1 MSEHQDIA
9 GVYYV
14 SPPPVTRSLN
24 DPTVTLADPK
34 TWEILWGDYRSETG
48 ELIDVAKAVS
58 VPAIWQ
64 AVSLISGDIAK
75 LPFELY
81 RRRPDISE
89 DARELARD
97 EPLSRL
103 VRIAPNESTTAI
115 KFWRRVMVQVLLWG
129 NAYVWIEREVV
140 NESQGLIVGSG
151 QPVGLYSL
159 LPDRTWSEMINGTP
173 YIVTEAMSD
182 GNVSLKAIP
191 VADCLHLEWINYGD
205 KDACQLIHA
214 ARNSIALNLAQERF
228 AAKFFKHGGR
238 VGGILELPTGMPKP
252 ARDVVEQGFR
262 ASYEG
267 TDNPFKTV
275 ILRDNA
281 KFHEAQRS
289 PTESQLVEAN
299 EQQVRQIARWFN
311 LLPSKLGLSD
321 SVSYNSKSEDNQAYL
336 DSTLAIWLAQIAA
349 ECNAKL
355 LSAEQQ
361 SSLFFEHNVGAL
373 LRMNQLQRYQAYQI
387 AIQNRFLSPNEVRAA
402 ENRMPYDGGDVYE
415 NPATSSPLAAPAAEI
430 PQAQQQPQAAGK
442 PSTGLLRVL
451 YTLTA
456 NARHRAENPRS
467 FVEFV
472 DGNLTWHR
480 KQSND
485 LVGNDQIVEQVHQ
498 RLKKIAATVTAEQLY
513 GEVDAA
519 MGRMEKEFCA

>member
-159 LPDRTWSEMINGTP
+159 LPDRT
-173 YIVTEAMSD
+173 
-182 GNVSLKAIP
+182 
-191 VADCLHLEWINYGD
+191 
-205 KDACQLIHA
+205 
-214 ARNSIALNLAQERF
+214 
-228 AAKFFKHGGR
+228 
-238 VGGILELPTGMPKP
+238 
-252 ARDVVEQGFR
+252 
-262 ASYEG
+262 
-267 TDNPFKTV
+267 
-275 ILRDNA
+275 
-281 KFHEAQRS
+281 
-289 PTESQLVEAN
+289 
-299 EQQVRQIARWFN
+299 
-311 LLPSKLGLSD
+311 
-321 SVSYNSKSEDNQAYL
+321 
-336 DSTLAIWLAQIAA
+336 
-349 ECNAKL
+349 
-355 LSAEQQ
+355 
-361 SSLFFEHNVGAL
+361 
-373 LRMNQLQRYQAYQI
+373 
-387 AIQNRFLSPNEVRAA
+387 
-402 ENRMPYDGGDVYE
+402 
-415 NPATSSPLAAPAAEI
+415 
-430 PQAQQQPQAAGK
+430 
-442 PSTGLLRVL
+442 
-451 YTLTA
+451 
-456 NARHRAENPRS
+456 
-467 FVEFV
+467 
-472 DGNLTWHR
+472 
-480 KQSND
+480 
-485 LVGNDQIVEQVHQ
+485 
-498 RLKKIAATVTAEQLY
+498 
-513 GEVDAA
+513 
-519 MGRMEKEFCA
+519 